1 MLRVSFKNG
10 FLRLGI
16 AFFAFG
22 ACAANAADRV
32 SIGLIGS
39 ISDAPFFVAEAKGY
53 FAEEGI
59 ELETS
64 KFDSAARMV
73 APMGSGDLE
82 VGAGAV
88 SAGLYNAI
96 ERGIKIKIVAD
107 KARNSPGNSYS
118 AITVRKAL
126 VDEGKVKSFADFR
139 GLKVAAAGPGISDL
153 STINQALKSGGLNY
167 SDVEIVYLGMGQH
180 AAAFANGAIDAALDA
195 EPFAT
200 GVVRQGGA
208 VKFATIASFYPN
220 QQTSVVLFSE
230 KFLQNQAVAT
240 RFLRAYLKGCRY
252 YNTGVIDGKYSGERG
267 DEIVSIL
274 AKYSNVNDPA
284 FLRSISPSAVDAN
297 GQVDMNSLRTDLDF
311 FVAQGWV
318 KDPNLLAQAV
328 DTSIIAKLASEM
340 PVK

>member
-1 MLRVSFKNG
+1 MIRISLKG
-10 FLRLGI
+10 AFLGLWG
-16 AFFAFG
+16 AFWALS
-22 ACAANAADRV
+22 AANAADKV
-32 SIGLIGS
+32 SLGLIGS
-39 ISDAPFFVAEAKGY
+39 ISDAPFFVAQAKGY

-59 ELETS
+59 ELDTS

-73 APMGSGDLE
+73 APLGSGDLQ